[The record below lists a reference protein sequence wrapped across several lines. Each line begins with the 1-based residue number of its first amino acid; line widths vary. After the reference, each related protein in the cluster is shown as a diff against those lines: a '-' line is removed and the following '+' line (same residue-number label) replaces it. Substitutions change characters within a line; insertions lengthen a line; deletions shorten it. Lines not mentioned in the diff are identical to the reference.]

1 MNDADVIPS
10 IVKQLLESQKYA
22 VLATD
27 NCGQPYTSLMAFSVT
42 EDLQSFLLMTERG
55 RLKYE
60 NLMTNPRVAI
70 FIDNRENIGSDLNE
84 AIAITAK
91 GLAEEVL
98 GEECIDGRA
107 FCLARHPDLQTF
119 SASPTCALIRIRIKS
134 YVVVRRFEEVTEWR
148 IGEV

>member
-1 MNDADVIPS
+1 MNAADVIPS

-148 IGEV
+148 IG